1 VENTYLYP
9 GGSDLC
15 PGLWNLRGADLRSE
29 RIGATAMPKRVS
41 FLFGS
46 GISIHA
52 GIPSVTDITTR
63 VLSGSGV
70 VRHTDGRYYLGLP
83 DCGIMTG
90 YVERCVEFLNIL
102 YSEIK
107 KNYRSRPYYK
117 SPPNYEDL
125 YYVAFQIYESEV
137 GAHDNPVV
145 QPFVDRILP
154 DIKPLLVRR
163 QDDIEEKWQLYK
175 IAEEAT
181 HYIHDIVTDV
191 LRVESADVSYL
202 NCIGDAYLETD
213 IELDLFTLNHDTVL
227 EKYLD
232 KSRVA
237 YTEGFESTENGYR
250 YWSPEVFQ
258 QSIHKLRLFKLH
270 GSLRWFRY
278 ESCAATSRNDP
289 VGIAV
294 DGRHWLRKDP
304 KNGESPLRH
313 YDRSVLLV
321 GTFNKIPGYTNGIF
335 ADLFCEFRR
344 SLRQTDIL
352 VVCGYGFGDRGIN
365 MQVADWAFS
374 SNEVLIVVIH
384 GKPEDLK
391 DNAGPIIY
399 KNWDRWISEGKML
412 LIERWIQDT
421 SWKDVRDVFP
431 R

>member
-1 VENTYLYP
+1 
-9 GGSDLC
+9 
-15 PGLWNLRGADLRSE
+15 
-29 RIGATAMPKRVS
+29 MPKRVS
-41 FLFGS
+41 FLLGS
-46 GISIHA
+46 GISIPA
-52 GIPSVTDITTR
+52 EMPSLTTITER

-70 VRHTDGRYYLGLP
+70 VRHTDGRYYLGGP
-83 DCGIMTG
+83 DRDIMTG
-90 YVERCVEFLNIL
+90 YVERCVEFLKIL
-102 YSEIK
+102 CSEIEK
-107 KNYRSRPYYK
+107 YYKSRPYHK

-154 DIKPLLVRR
+154 DIKRLLVGR
-163 QDDIEEKWQLYK
+163 QDDIEKEWQLYK

-191 LRVESADVSYL
+191 LGVEPADVSYL
-202 NCIGDAYLETD
+202 RCIGDACLEMG
-213 IELDLFTLNHDTVL
+213 IELDLFTLNHDKVL

-232 KSRVA
+232 NSRVA

-258 QSIHKLRLFKLH
+258 QSIHKVRLFKLH
-270 GSLRWFRY
+270 GSVRWFRY
-278 ESCAATSRNDP
+278 EPNAATGRNDP
-289 VGIAV
+289 VGMAI
-294 DGRHWLRKDP
+294 DGRHWLIEDP
-304 KNGESPLRH
+304 HGQLRLRH
-313 YDRSVLLV
+313 WDRSMLLV
-321 GTFNKIPGYTNGIF
+321 GTFNKVPEYTNRIF
-335 ADLFCEFRR
+335 ADLFYEFRR

-365 MQVADWAFS
+365 MQIADWAFS

-412 LIERWIQDT
+412 LIERWVQDA
-421 SWKDVRDVFP
+421 SWKGVRDILP